1 MDIIGFAL
9 AVLLIELTP
18 GPNMAW
24 LAGLAATEGRRC
36 GLAAVAGVALGLLAN
51 GVLAALGLA
60 ALLQTAPQLWN
71 ILRFAGGAMML
82 WLAIEAW
89 RGTGDGSRSTRP
101 VRSRGRAFATGAL
114 INLLNPKAYIFFLVV
129 APQFLNGE
137 VLGIQGLTVY
147 EVKGFGR
154 QKGHT
159 ELYRGAEY
167 TVDFLPKVK
176 VEIVVEDQTADAVVE
191 AICKAAQSGK
201 VGDGKVF
208 VSPIDNV
215 VRIRTG
221 ERGGAAL

>member
-36 GLAAVAGVALGLLAN
+36 GLSAVAGVALGLLAN

-60 ALLQTAPQLWN
+60 ALLQAAPQLWN
-71 ILRFAGGAMML
+71 ILRFAGAAMML

-89 RGTGDGSRSTRP
+89 RGTDDGSRSTRP
-101 VRSRGRAFATGAL
+101 VSSPRRAFATGAL

-137 VLGIQGLTVY
+137 ALGIRNALILSVISVAIATSIHLSIVIAGSAAHEWLSDPQRTKIVRRAFAAIMLAVA
-147 EVKGFGR
+147 
-154 QKGHT
+154 
-159 ELYRGAEY
+159 LS
-167 TVDFLPKVK
+167 FLVT
-176 VEIVVEDQTADAVVE
+176 DL
-191 AICKAAQSGK
+191 G
-201 VGDGKVF
+201 
-208 VSPIDNV
+208 
-215 VRIRTG
+215 
-221 ERGGAAL
+221 

>member
-51 GVLAALGLA
+51 GVLAAVGLA
-60 ALLQTAPQLWN
+60 ALLQAAPQLWT
-71 ILRFAGGAMML
+71 ILRLAGAAMML

-89 RGTGDGSRSTRP
+89 RGTGDGSRSKRP
-101 VRSRGRAFATGAL
+101 VSSPRRAFATGAL

-137 VLGIQGLTVY
+137 ALGIRNALILSLISVAIATSIHLSIVIAGSKAHDWLSDPARTKAVRRVFAVIMLAVAASFLLTDI
-147 EVKGFGR
+147 G
-154 QKGHT
+154 
-159 ELYRGAEY
+159 
-167 TVDFLPKVK
+167 
-176 VEIVVEDQTADAVVE
+176 
-191 AICKAAQSGK
+191 
-201 VGDGKVF
+201 
-208 VSPIDNV
+208 
-215 VRIRTG
+215 
-221 ERGGAAL
+221 